1 MYPLNCTNTEI
12 LMYRIYLQYTP
23 SVRFYLHTLFWYG
36 HTYITF
42 RPLGKTLKMYSVQWY
57 CTVRRDCTL
66 VQYMKYTGL
75 MTDIL
80 IKCLAWCCLKVY
92 IENKAI
98 SWVFHKPGYLKY
110 AHINQLIILGCIL
123 SDDWLVTLSVL
134 TFFKSFK
141 KNAYFLKTV
150 SMPF

>member
-1 MYPLNCTNTEI
+1 MRKPVALLC
-12 LMYRIYLQYTP
+12 RRVIY
-23 SVRFYLHTLFWYG
+23 YLHTLFWYG

-42 RPLGKTLKMYSVQWY
+42 RPLWVRHLKCTVYSETV
-57 CTVRRDCTL
+57 VRRDCTL
-66 VQYMKYTGL
+66 VQYIKYTGL
-75 MTDIL
+75 MTDFL

-141 KNAYFLKTV
+141 KNPYFLKTV